1 MNLIPTAGYQRDFSR
16 LPRQVQQRVIK
27 ALELLSTNPRHP
39 SLHFKKIKGRETFR
53 EIRVTQS
60 YRIVLEQVSGEDFY
74 LRTVGTHDVL
84 KKP

>member
-1 MNLIPTAGYQRDFSR
+1 MNLIPTAGYRRDFSR
-16 LPRQVQQRVIK
+16 LPHRVQQRVIK

-39 SLHFKKIKGRETFR
+39 SLHFKRIKGRENLW
-53 EIRVTQS
+53 EVRVTKS
-60 YRIVLEQVSGEDFY
+60 YRIVLEQGSGEDFY